1 MKLKDRSTSNLM
13 LGSLI
18 LISSLNLWKTYDGQ
32 QDIYELNFRIEETKI
47 AIARLQI
54 EVELLAEEVLNQRAH

>member
-1 MKLKDRSTSNLM
+1 M
-13 LGSLI
+13 LGLLI

-32 QDIYELNFRIEETKI
+32 QGINELHFQIEETKI

-54 EVELLAEEVLNQRAH
+54 EVELLAEEVLNERAH

>member
-1 MKLKDRSTSNLM
+1 M